1 MNTVI
6 NNLMNNKS
14 VFELLLFFV
23 SGILI
28 ARFSTPLIH
37 KYFRYTKKFF
47 SREVHEKILSSS
59 KLPFTL
65 MIMCGI
71 WYMGLHF
78 NPLKPEWRVFFI
90 QPIRILIS
98 YSLIILL
105 YQFLDIFE
113 IYITKPIKKEQDS
126 LRRQIIPYCK
136 KILKV
141 FIAIMA
147 ALIVLQNAGFN
158 VTAILAGLGLGG
170 VAVALGAKETLSN
183 IFGGFSIIVDRPFSV
198 GDWIVCNNIEGTVMD
213 IGFRSTQLKT
223 FYDSVITVPNS
234 VIADSVVDNLG
245 KRTARRTRFTLGLV
259 YDTSPEEIEAF
270 VEGVKNIILANSCT
284 RKDYYQAY
292 FSGYQDSSLQIFVNF
307 FLKVSS
313 WDEELLQK
321 QNIYLE
327 ILRLGR
333 ELNVSFAFP
342 TQTVEVSQL
351 PNVERTVK
359 DIFST
364 KDLKSKAESFGPDG
378 KSARSQG
385 LGVFTPPFKETP
397 TEE

>member
-1 MNTVI
+1 MNTTI
-6 NNLMNNKS
+6 SHLMNNKDF
-14 VFELLLFFV
+14 FELLLFFV

-28 ARFSTPLIH
+28 ARFSTPFIQ
-37 KYFRYTKKFF
+37 KYFRHTKKFF
-47 SREVHEKILSSS
+47 SEEVHEKILSAS

-78 NPLKPEWRVFFI
+78 NPLKPEWRTFLI
-90 QPIRILIS
+90 QPIRLLIG
-98 YSLIILL
+98 YSLIILI
-105 YQFLDIFE
+105 YQLLDIFE
-113 IYITKPIKKEQDS
+113 IYITKLIKREQDS
-126 LRRQIIPYCK
+126 LHQQIIPYCK
-136 KILKV
+136 KVLKI
-141 FIAIMA
+141 FIALMA
-147 ALIVLQNAGFN
+147 VLIVLQNAGFN

-183 IFGGFSIIVDRPFSV
+183 IFGGLAIIVDKPFSV
-198 GDWIVCNNIEGTVMD
+198 GDWIVCNNMEGTVMD

-245 KRTARRTRFTLGLV
+245 RRTARRTRFNLGLV

-270 VEGVKNIILANSCT
+270 VEGVKNIILSNPYT

-292 FSGYQDSSLQIFVNF
+292 FNGYQDSSLQILVNF
-307 FLKVSS
+307 FLKVSN

-327 ILRLGR
+327 ILRLGK
-333 ELNVSFAFP
+333 ELNISFAFP
-342 TQTVEVSQL
+342 TQTIEVSQL
-351 PNVERTVK
+351 PNVKQSAKTT
-359 DIFST
+359 FST
-364 KDLKSKAESFGPDG
+364 NDLKLKAKSFGPKG
-378 KSARSQG
+378 TSARSQG
-385 LGVFTPPFKETP
+385 LGVFTPPFKETSK
-397 TEE
+397 EK

>member
-1 MNTVI
+1 MNAAVNT
-6 NNLMNNKS
+6 LMDNKA
-14 VFELLLFFV
+14 VLELLLFFV
-23 SGILI
+23 FGILI
-28 ARFSTPLIH
+28 ARFSTPFIH
-37 KYFRYTKKFF
+37 KYFRHMKKFF
-47 SREVHEKILSSS
+47 SREVHEKILSGS

-78 NPLKPEWRVFFI
+78 NPLKPEWRVFLM
-90 QPIRILIS
+90 QPIRLLIS
-98 YSLIILL
+98 YSLILLL

-113 IYITKPIKKEQDS
+113 IYITRLIKKGEDS
-126 LRRQIIPYCK
+126 LHRQIIPYCK
-136 KILKV
+136 KILKI
-141 FIAIMA
+141 FIAVMA
-147 ALIVLQNAGFN
+147 VLIVLQNAGFN
-158 VTAILAGLGLGG
+158 VTAILAGLGIGG

-183 IFGGFSIIVDRPFSV
+183 IFGGFAIIVDKPFSV
-198 GDWIVCNNIEGTVMD
+198 GDWIVCDSMEGTVMD

-234 VIADSVVDNLG
+234 IIADSVVDNLG
-245 KRTARRTRFTLGLV
+245 RRTARRTRFTLDLV

-270 VEGVKNIILANSCT
+270 VEGIKNIILANSHT

-292 FSGYQDSSLQIFVNF
+292 FNGYRDSSLQIFVNL
-307 FLKVSS
+307 FLQVSN

-327 ILRLGR
+327 ILRLGK
-333 ELNVSFAFP
+333 ELNISFAFP

-351 PNVERTVK
+351 PNVKQEVK
-359 DIFST
+359 AAFST
-364 KDLKSKAESFGPDG
+364 KDLKLKAESFGPEG

-385 LGVFTPPFKETP
+385 LGLFKPPFKKTP
-397 TEE
+397 KEE